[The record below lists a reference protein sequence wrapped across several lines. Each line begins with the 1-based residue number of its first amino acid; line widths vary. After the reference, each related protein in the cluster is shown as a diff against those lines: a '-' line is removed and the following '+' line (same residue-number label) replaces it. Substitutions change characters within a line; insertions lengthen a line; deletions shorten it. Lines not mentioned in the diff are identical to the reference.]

1 MIILNWSSCHSATF
15 LPSMNTKQNAL
26 VKRSRW
32 ERQSFCANDLDHL
45 DEPVSYEED
54 SSGITFSYKWLGS
67 QWAGH
72 LQQYH
77 KANLMQIIGTSQCNP
92 WKEDNLVQCF
102 LCKWLGPCRIIDCQ
116 LSGKKG
122 GYLLPNLSIKL
133 QSIWNVLE
141 CDRRLHTWGGG
152 DLQQISTS
160 CRQKVPT
167 VIARER
173 CDGQHWHPSNLCC
186 HIGHIFSHWSNR
198 SQR

>member
-1 MIILNWSSCHSATF
+1 MPQRHFLTIDEYKAKRTGHRDGEFFVQMIWIIWTSRCVLK
-15 LPSMNTKQNAL
+15 NT
-26 VKRSRW
+26 VRSIIF
-32 ERQSFCANDLDHL
+32 FC
-45 DEPVSYEED
+45 
-54 SSGITFSYKWLGS
+54 KWLVS
-67 QWAGH
+67 QLAGH

-160 CRQKVPT
+160 WRQKVPT